1 MKQTVAI
8 STFAGMLARQSG
20 YTADFC
26 ERFVVEMFKTV
37 ADALKDSN
45 EVTIKGLGRFSAD
58 EAGNV
63 EFAPD
68 PAFAADV
75 NAPFECFEPEPLD
88 DDITDYMLSS
98 GEDDARAVVAEGD
111 IDEEST
117 DDVYESDKDDNIDNS
132 EADNMAEV
140 SEIPSETFSDTTIC
154 SIDESADGNTEPEL
168 ASQMLLPENAELH
181 EDIELTANDRAD
193 DEICTDEET
202 KCPIKRRRPL
212 WAFVCGVAVGA
223 AIGAAATYITITPRA
238 KSETNDQIRE
248 NEQEVADELGEI
260 SPAAPTDTIAIQPEL
275 DPAEKIEA
283 GKTEKKDSVVYDTV
297 TTTLAQLSRKHFG
310 SYEFWVYIYEEN
322 RDVISNPDKVESG
335 TRVRIPDV
343 DKYDIDAN
351 DRNSINKALKKSQ
364 EISGHKK

>member
-26 ERFVVEMFKTV
+26 ERFVAEMFKTV

-45 EVTIKGLGRFSAD
+45 EVSIKGLGKFSAD

-63 EFAPD
+63 EFTPD
-68 PAFAADV
+68 HAFAADV

-88 DDITDYMLSS
+88 DDITDDMLSE
-98 GEDDARAVVAEGD
+98 EDNDRTVVTEED
-111 IDEEST
+111 IVEE
-117 DDVYESDKDDNIDNS
+117 
-132 EADNMAEV
+132 
-140 SEIPSETFSDTTIC
+140 PSETPTVSDDDSYVEDIEVDSTAETTEIPAETISDTTIYPN
-154 SIDESADGNTEPEL
+154 DESADETTEPGL
-168 ASQMLLPENAELH
+168 ASQMLSSENAGMHENDELP
-181 EDIELTANDRAD
+181 ANDGV
-193 DEICTDEET
+193 DEAISDENTEY
-202 KCPIKRRRPL
+202 PAKRRRTL

-223 AIGAAATYITITPRA
+223 IIGAAATYIAITPRA

-248 NEQEVADELGEI
+248 NEQEVAEELGEI
-260 SPAAPTDTIAIQPEL
+260 SPAAPTDTIAIQQE
-275 DPAEKIEA
+275 PAPTEQTEVEKN
-283 GKTEKKDSVVYDTV
+283 EKKDSVVYDTV

>member
-45 EVTIKGLGRFSAD
+45 EVSIKGLGKFSAD

-63 EFAPD
+63 EFTPD
-68 PAFAADV
+68 LAFAADV

-88 DDITDYMLSS
+88 DDITDDMLSS
-98 GEDDARAVVAEGD
+98 GEDDDRTVVTEED
-111 IDEEST
+111 IVEE
-117 DDVYESDKDDNIDNS
+117 
-132 EADNMAEV
+132 
-140 SEIPSETFSDTTIC
+140 PSETPTVSDDDSYVEDIEVDSTAETTEMPTETISDTTIC
-154 SIDESADGNTEPEL
+154 PIDESVDDTIDPGL
-168 ASQMLLPENAELH
+168 SSQMLSSENAEMH
-181 EDIELTANDRAD
+181 EDVELPANDGV
-193 DEICTDEET
+193 DEAISDENTEY
-202 KCPIKRRRPL
+202 PAKRRRTL

-223 AIGAAATYITITPRA
+223 IIGAAATYIAITPRA

-248 NEQEVADELGEI
+248 NEQEVAEELGEI
-260 SPAAPTDTIAIQPEL
+260 SPVAPIDTIAVQPEVAT
-275 DPAEKIEA
+275 AENMEA
-283 GKTEKKDSVVYDTV
+283 EKTEKKDSVVYDTV

-364 EISGHKK
+364 EISGRKK

>member
-45 EVTIKGLGRFSAD
+45 EVSIKGLGKFSAD

-63 EFAPD
+63 EFTPD
-68 PAFAADV
+68 LAFAADV

-88 DDITDYMLSS
+88 DDITDDMLSE
-98 GEDDARAVVAEGD
+98 EDNDRTVVTEGD
-111 IDEEST
+111 IDKEST
-117 DDVYESDKDDNIDNS
+117 DDVSESDKDDNIDNS
-132 EADNMAEV
+132 EADNMAEA
-140 SEIPSETFSDTTIC
+140 SEMPTETFSDTTIC
-154 SIDESADGNTEPEL
+154 PIDESVDDTIEPGL
-168 ASQMLLPENAELH
+168 VSQMLSSENAEMH
-181 EDIELTANDRAD
+181 EDVELPANDGV
-193 DEICTDEET
+193 DEAILDENTEY
-202 KCPIKRRRPL
+202 PAKRRRTL

-223 AIGAAATYITITPRA
+223 IIGAAATYIAITPRA

-260 SPAAPTDTIAIQPEL
+260 SPVAPIDTIAVQPEVAT
-275 DPAEKIEA
+275 AENTETE
-283 GKTEKKDSVVYDTV
+283 KTEKKDSVIYDTV